1 MQISA
6 SNLLVAAQQVR
17 APVTAPATPRM
28 EPSTV
33 TNATIAADEPAKF
46 ETMSFKTT
54 SPTNT
59 APLTKPEN
67 PFAPAKRLGS
77 QLDISV

>member
-17 APVTAPATPRM
+17 SPTAAPAPLRT
-28 EPSTV
+28 EPPIV
-33 TNATIAADEPAKF
+33 TNATMSAEEPKF
-46 ETMSFKTT
+46 EAMAFKTT

-59 APLTKPEN
+59 APSAKPDN
-67 PFAPAKRLGS
+67 PFAPAKKLGS
-77 QLDISV
+77 QLDIRV

>member
-17 APVTAPATPRM
+17 APATASVPART

-33 TNATIAADEPAKF
+33 TNATVSADEPAKF
-46 ETMSFKTT
+46 ETMSFKPAA
-54 SPTNT
+54 PTNT
-59 APLTKPEN
+59 TPLAKPDN

-77 QLDISV
+77 QLDIKV